1 MSYNVFADLDLP
13 KPDEL
18 FLRAGLL
25 RAVRDVMRKS
35 GLTQGQLA
43 EKTGSKQPDVSRI
56 LNGGERGFSTD
67 RLARIAFELGYL
79 PTVDLRPIP
88 RAEKTRLKA
97 KASGKAASPVN
108 STLTPLLPSAS
119 ASPSV

>member
-35 GLTQGQLA
+35 GLTQRQLA
-43 EKTGSKQPDVSRI
+43 ERTGLKQPDVSRI

-67 RLARIAFELGYL
+67 RLARIAFKLGYL
-79 PTVDLRPIP
+79 PTVDLRPMP
-88 RAEKTRLKA
+88 CAEKARPKS
-97 KASGKAASPVN
+97 KASGKAA
-108 STLTPLLPSAS
+108 
-119 ASPSV
+119 

>member
-18 FLRAGLL
+18 FLRASLL

-35 GLTQGQLA
+35 GLTQRQLA
-43 EKTGSKQPDVSRI
+43 EKTGLKQPDVSKI

-67 RLARIAFELGYL
+67 RLARIAFTLGYL
-79 PTVDLRPIP
+79 PTVDLRPMP
-88 RAEKTRLKA
+88 RAEKARPKA
-97 KASGKAASPVN
+97 KASGKAA
-108 STLTPLLPSAS
+108 
-119 ASPSV
+119 

>member
-35 GLTQGQLA
+35 GLTQEQLA
-43 EKTGSKQPDVSRI
+43 EKTGLKQPDVSRI

-67 RLARIAFELGYL
+67 RLARIAFRLGYL
-79 PTVDLRPIP
+79 PTIDLRPMP
-88 RAEKTRLKA
+88 RAERARPKTR
-97 KASGKAASPVN
+97 ASGRAA
-108 STLTPLLPSAS
+108 
-119 ASPSV
+119 

>member
-18 FLRAGLL
+18 FLRAALL

-35 GLTQGQLA
+35 GLTQEQLA
-43 EKTGSKQPDVSRI
+43 ERTGLKQPDISRV
-56 LNGGERGFSTD
+56 LNGRERGFSTD
-67 RLARIAFELGYL
+67 RLARIAFRLGYL

-88 RAEKTRLKA
+88 REEKSRSRA
-97 KASGKAASPVN
+97 RASGKAA
-108 STLTPLLPSAS
+108 
-119 ASPSV
+119 

>member
-35 GLTQGQLA
+35 GLTQQQLA
-43 EKTGSKQPDVSRI
+43 EKAGLKQPDVSKI
-56 LNGGERGFSTD
+56 LNGGAHGFSTD
-67 RLARIAFELGYL
+67 RLARIAFKLGYL
-79 PTVDLRPIP
+79 PTVDLRPMH
-88 RAEKTRLKA
+88 REKARSRA
-97 KASGKAASPVN
+97 KASGRAA
-108 STLTPLLPSAS
+108 
-119 ASPSV
+119 